1 MLESPEWISKASSW
15 FAMNA
20 IEAGRRLQR
29 QPLQLTIS
37 GLGQHFRNDLQGR
50 GTLSKTLGTQPF
62 SCGNTNLKASFA
74 NNSH

>member
-20 IEAGRRLQR
+20 KEAGRRLQ
-29 QPLQLTIS
+29 LTIC